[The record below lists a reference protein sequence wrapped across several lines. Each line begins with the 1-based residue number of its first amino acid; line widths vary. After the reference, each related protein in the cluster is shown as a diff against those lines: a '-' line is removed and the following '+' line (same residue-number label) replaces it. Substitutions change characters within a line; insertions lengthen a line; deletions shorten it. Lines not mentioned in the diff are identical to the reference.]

1 MSLPDDSVAPVLAT
15 AKQWVQRAQN
25 VLFFVGAGLSKAS
38 GIQTFRDGDGWY
50 QDHRVEEL
58 ANVASFSTQRATM
71 LSWYQHRREQLQN
84 VQPNEGH
91 FAIAAYAK
99 DKNVVVATQNVD
111 DLLERAQK
119 GLGVSC
125 PVWHVHGSLAEVR
138 CHHCLRSFEDLS
150 FDLS

>member
-1 MSLPDDSVAPVLAT
+1 MGNAPKT
-15 AKQWVQRAQN
+15 Y
-25 VLFFVGAGLSKAS
+25 FFVGAGLSKAS

-71 LSWYQHRREQLQN
+71 LSWYQHRREHQN

-111 DLLERAQK
+111 DLLSEHRR
-119 GLGVSC
+119 G
-125 PVWHVHGSLAEVR
+125 WGSLPGVAR
-138 CHHCLRSFEDLS
+138 PRF
-150 FDLS
+150 FG